1 MKRFSAVALYD
12 YEAEKPDE
20 LTLREN
26 CIVYVL
32 RKNED
37 GWYEGV
43 LNGCTGLFPE
53 ITLLAGASCDQMMCL
68 LKYILT
74 MDQQIHSVQPALQPG
89 HIVAVVLKLM
99 RVDAVRSS
107 VVLTAIYL
115 QAASPIEACLNLP
128 NDAFE

>member
-1 MKRFSAVALYD
+1 MWWNEFSAVALYD

-43 LNGCTGLFPE
+43 LNGCTGLFPGNYVQA
-53 ITLLAGASCDQMMCL
+53 INWFFKQLIDFLLTL
-68 LKYILT
+68 
-74 MDQQIHSVQPALQPG
+74 
-89 HIVAVVLKLM
+89 
-99 RVDAVRSS
+99 
-107 VVLTAIYL
+107 
-115 QAASPIEACLNLP
+115 
-128 NDAFE
+128 